1 MGSQV
6 IFNRI
11 ILIGNG
17 FDRSLGMPTSYSHF
31 LDWIFQE
38 ALKEL
43 HSTAIDSPRIARSSH
58 PHSFENDLLKLEVTT
73 GNLLWIKKL
82 IENKKSYSEYLLE
95 RDKIKRHPA
104 FHFIFQ
110 SKHSFIDELF
120 SIYGQ
125 NSWVDIEQVYFK
137 RLLETHEKDIKE
149 FHHYFELVKQELI
162 KYLSTLEVDRYK
174 GDEIM
179 SNYKKHFFGKILTYD
194 SSLKIYEETDENPAH
209 FYFVNFN
216 YTKFLMHL
224 MDYAPRY
231 AMDENTINHIHGDL
245 SEFPIIFGYGNETGE
260 NYSKLES
267 LGNDYLENI
276 KSTHYFNSTHYR
288 DLENQLNDPY
298 EVYVYGLSCGL
309 SDQILLNTIMQK
321 DNCKQIRIFYNKYDD
336 RNDNYRETL
345 MNISRVFD
353 DKEVMRSKIISKQ
366 KDDYIRQFKTSE

>member
-31 LDWIFQE
+31 LDWSRLRAIKNALENKPSLRLEHQEFQFETNLFRITTNE
-38 ALKEL
+38 A
-43 HSTAIDSPRIARSSH
+43 TANWLNEAIKNVESFSSLEKKLSQRREFLFKLSISPKH
-58 PHSFENDLLKLEVTT
+58 PFITELLKF
-73 GNLLWIKKL
+73 
-82 IENKKSYSEYLLE
+82 
-95 RDKIKRHPA
+95 D
-104 FHFIFQ
+104 
-110 SKHSFIDELF
+110 SK
-120 SIYGQ
+120 YK
-125 NSWVDIEQVYFK
+125 WVDIEQMYFD
-137 RLLETHEKDIKE
+137 RLLKTGKHEING
-149 FHHYFELVKQELI
+149 FHLYFGLVKQELLN
-162 KYLSTLEVDRYK
+162 YLSTLEINKDK
-174 GDEIM
+174 GHVLM
-179 SNYKKHFFGKILTYD
+179 SKYRKHFFGKILQYD
-194 SSLKIYEETDENPAH
+194 SSLKIYEETDQNPTH

-216 YTKFLMHL
+216 YTNFLLQL
-224 MDYAPRY
+224 MEYSPSH
-231 AMDENTINHIHGDL
+231 AMDENTINHIHGNL
-245 SEFPIIFGYGNETGE
+245 NEYPIVFGYGNETGE

-288 DLENQLNDPY
+288 DLEIQLNSPY

-321 DNCKQIRIFYNKYDD
+321 ENCKQIRIFYNKYDD
-336 RNDNYRETL
+336 VNDNYRETL

-366 KDDYIRQFKTSE
+366 PDDFIRQIK